1 MTEPKSQPE
10 QSEQQAQPSPS
21 GLSGKHN
28 HAESMDSAAALMS
41 MSKEGIR
48 VTVIGMIINVI
59 LTVVK
64 VVVGFFG
71 HSEALIA
78 DGIHSLSDLL
88 SDIVVI
94 VSLRISAKPGDKSH
108 NYGHG
113 KVETLASTV
122 VGFML
127 LLAGIMIFY
136 GGAVSIYQFLNG
148 VPLESPT
155 MLTFYAALASIIIK
169 ELLYQYTHRVAKKL
183 DSTLIEVNA
192 WHHRTD
198 AFSSVGVAAGI
209 GAAILLGGSWAV
221 IDPIMAV
228 ILALY
233 ILYIAFKIIYT
244 NVNDLAEA
252 SLGPEIHEDILQI
265 VNGQNGVRDCHS
277 LKTRKLGN
285 TKAIDL
291 HIMVDG
297 DLSVEEADNIQTDI
311 ERCLKERFGPT
322 TFVMIKVEKYLPD
335 EAVLEE
341 HKQSEL

>member
-1 MTEPKSQPE
+1 MTEQNTSKPGQP
-10 QSEQQAQPSPS
+10 
-21 GLSGKHN
+21 GKHMP
-28 HAESMDSAAALMS
+28 AETSDSAAALAS

-48 VTVIGMIINVI
+48 VTIIGMVVNVV
-59 LTVVK
+59 LTIFK

-94 VSLRISAKPGDKSH
+94 LSLKISAKPGDKSH

-127 LLAGIMIFY
+127 LLAGILIFY
-136 GGAVSIYQFLNG
+136 GGAVSIYKFMNG
-148 VPLESPT
+148 ILPETPT
-155 MLTFYAALASIIIK
+155 ALTFYAALSSIIIK

-183 DSTLIEVNA
+183 DSNLIEVNA
-192 WHHRTD
+192 WHHRSD

-209 GAAILLGGSWAV
+209 GAAILLGGSWV
-221 IDPIMAV
+221 LLDPIMAV

-233 ILYIAFKIIYT
+233 ILYIAFKIIYA

-252 SLGPEIHEDILQI
+252 SLGPAVHEDILKI
-265 VNGQNGVRDCHS
+265 VSEQHGVRDCHS

-297 DLSVEEADNIQTDI
+297 NLSVEEADDIQTEI
-311 ERCLKERFGPT
+311 EKCLKERFGPS

-341 HKQSEL
+341 HKHAEI